1 MSTSTVRQDC
11 PSAAK
16 PPTSHS
22 VNFPEFSLPQR
33 ITEKTMSRLATKIS
47 FVCICLLT
55 LGSVA
60 SAQTGATARAGNA
73 SAQPVAESDRSRD
86 GLIGPVRRV
95 RTEVAKLISQDGKPV
110 EAKHVILEIVAYDL
124 KGNKIENQYYPIAG
138 ATLTGKEVYKYD
150 DKGNISEM
158 TLLNTD
164 GTLLS
169 KEVYKY
175 EYDFAGNWNKMTTS
189 VAVID
194 SGRMSFEP
202 SEITYR
208 SIMYYLDEN
217 MVKMV
222 TPGATPTSSPTNSSA
237 APANANTPTTSPAA
251 NSSVSQAPEPKQ
263 TPKNSKNK
271 NSSTTTAPVLPTA
284 NTSSARASTGSV
296 EAKTV
301 AVNSNS
307 TVPMVNLGD
316 EPPPSP
322 APRPTKPVSGG
333 VLNGTALTLPPPAYP
348 ESAKRMKIQ
357 GVVTVEVVLDE
368 TGKVISANATEGP
381 QLLRDA
387 AVLAAKRAR
396 FSPTKL
402 SGMPVKVSGVIN
414 YKFALL
420 N

>member
-1 MSTSTVRQDC
+1 
-11 PSAAK
+11 
-16 PPTSHS
+16 
-22 VNFPEFSLPQR
+22 
-33 ITEKTMSRLATKIS
+33 MSRLAMKIS
-47 FVCICLLT
+47 LVCICLLT
-55 LGSVA
+55 FSSAVC
-60 SAQTGATARAGNA
+60 AQTGATARAGNV
-73 SAQPVAESDRSRD
+73 SGQPVTESDRSRD

-110 EAKHVILEIVAYDL
+110 ESKHVILEVVAYDV
-124 KGNKIENQYYPIAG
+124 KGNKIENQYFPIAG

-158 TLLNTD
+158 TLVNGD

-194 SGRMSFEP
+194 GGRMTFEP
-202 SEITYR
+202 SEVTYR

-222 TPGATPTSSPTNSSA
+222 TPGATPSTSPTNTNSA
-237 APANANTPTTSPAA
+237 APVTTSTPAPNPVTT
-251 NSSVSQAPEPKQ
+251 NSASQAPEPKQ
-263 TPKNSKNK
+263 TSKNSAKNDPRK
-271 NSSTTTAPVLPTA
+271 NSSTIAPVLPTA
-284 NTSSARASTGSV
+284 NTSSARLTSGGSV

-301 AVNSNS
+301 TMNTNSAA
-307 TVPMVNLGD
+307 PMVNLGD

-322 APRPTKPVSGG
+322 APRPNKPVSGG
-333 VLNGTALTLPPPAYP
+333 VLNGTALSLPPPAYP

-357 GVVTVEVVLDE
+357 GMVTVEVVLDE
-368 TGKVISANATEGP
+368 TGKVISANATDGP
-381 QLLRDA
+381 QMLRDA

-420 N
+420 P